1 MSIVAK
7 DRFTYQHLHVIWPYG
22 KLRLSHVHMS
32 HELGEHARLVITGSL
47 EADQA
52 DTIITKAS
60 SDDKIELWYSDAK
73 ERKHPLFMGQ
83 LYCVDVQ
90 HLHQE
95 IVVNLDVISH
105 SFKLD
110 TQLKNR
116 SFQHIHQKYVDIVDA
131 VLADYKG
138 SDKIDEAFEK
148 KATGQFIMQ
157 YQETDWTF
165 LKRLASHVGALLVPN
180 IVSHHAQ
187 IWIGIPQGRQH
198 IHLKE
203 VPFTLQR
210 KIAPYLD
217 QEANG
222 WKSATIGDYT
232 RYTFEWDHMLQLG
245 DEVERNHETYVIT
258 KREGQLI
265 RGLMTWSY
273 ECALS
278 QGLKVPKIYNRTII
292 GASIEG
298 KILEVSRNQVRL
310 HLDMDNQQN
319 PKDAQWFPYSAEGNQ
334 VWYLMPEKGAQVKLY
349 FPSADE
355 DDAMVIQSVR
365 TKPSTVA
372 VPSSHAAQGAVVE
385 SPAERHQRKTA
396 DPGVKSFANPQG
408 KEISLGNSELS
419 MSAQEGSL
427 YISMNTHNGV
437 SLNSTQRIQIQAT
450 GSLSLS
456 AGSILLQGT
465 NGLHLNTTTDTLDLE
480 QEVNSVSAEIQLQ
493 ASIHQN
499 YPEPLLSDFEKQV
512 AEKGIQSV
520 MGARVKENVGAT

>member
-1 MSIVAK
+1 MNIVAN
-7 DRFTYQHLHVIWPYG
+7 DRFTYQHLHIAWPYG
-22 KLRLSHVHMS
+22 KLRLRHVHIR
-32 HELGEHARLVITGSL
+32 HEMGEHARLVVTGGL
-47 EADQA
+47 DADQV
-52 DTIITKAS
+52 DRIITRAS
-60 SDDKIELWYSDAK
+60 SDDKIELWYTDAMD
-73 ERKHPLFMGQ
+73 RKRPLFMGQ

-90 HLHQE
+90 HMHQE
-95 IVVNLDVISH
+95 TIATLDVISH

-116 SFQHIHQKYVDIVDA
+116 SFQHIHQKYVEIVDT
-131 VLADYKG
+131 VLAEYKG

-157 YQETDWTF
+157 YQETDWDF

-180 IVSHHAQ
+180 ILSHHIQ
-187 IWIGIPQGRQH
+187 IWIGIPQARQH
-198 IHLKE
+198 IQLKD
-203 VPFTLQR
+203 VPFKLQR

-222 WKSATIGDYT
+222 GKSVTAQDYT
-232 RYTFEWDHMLQLG
+232 RYAFEWDHLLQLG

-258 KREGQLI
+258 KREGKLI
-265 RGLMTWSY
+265 QGVMTWSY
-273 ECALS
+273 ECALPL
-278 QGLKVPKIYNRTII
+278 GLKVPKSYNPTII

-310 HLDMDNQQN
+310 HLDMDDQQN

-349 FPSADE
+349 FPSANE

-365 TKPSTVA
+365 TKPSV
-372 VPSSHAAQGAVVE
+372 VVPPSSHVAQGAAVE
-385 SPAERHQRKTA
+385 SPADRHERKTA

-427 YISMNTHNGV
+427 YISMNAHHGV
-437 SLNSTQRIQIQAT
+437 SLNSTQHIQIQAAGNRRSTPEYNHRYAGFGT
-450 GSLSLS
+450 GSQQRKL
-456 AGSILLQGT
+456 
-465 NGLHLNTTTDTLDLE
+465 
-480 QEVNSVSAEIQLQ
+480 
-493 ASIHQN
+493 
-499 YPEPLLSDFEKQV
+499 
-512 AEKGIQSV
+512 
-520 MGARVKENVGAT
+520 